1 MTTVAALIMS
11 AGLGGLFMALWIL
24 ANFAVA
30 LGVVGFLTALIGFI
44 TWLDNP
50 PNY

>member
-1 MTTVAALIMS
+1 MTTVALVLMS
-11 AGLGGLFMALWIL
+11 AGLGGLFMALWML

-30 LGVVGFLTALIGFI
+30 LAVVGFLVALIGFI